1 MQKPSQLPSDVSKLA
16 DLWLDGASP
25 TEVDLRAASNLSIL
39 LASFDGLR
47 PFSAVVERLVEQ
59 LARPDFA
66 LDDVCK
72 VIELDPALA
81 SRILR
86 VANSAA
92 YRGFGPCASVV
103 QAVVRIGGA
112 NVSGIVMAMSAMAM
126 FRDVGGVGRQIRDH
140 SAGTAVVARE
150 LAICLDQP
158 GIASRVFLAGLLHD
172 IGKLLLMQTGAVG
185 YATLV
190 ARELSPSSLHLKEQA
205 MWGFDHGMLGAHVLK
220 SWNVPAPIPQLVAWH
235 HHPKGG
241 QCSATGL
248 APALDLLRL
257 ADVIDWL
264 LAQGCAADSAWV
276 ARLASSPDGVRA
288 GLAADTLPAVWQD
301 LRAIRDEAL
310 QVFDFHTHG

>member
-1 MQKPSQLPSDVSKLA
+1 MQKRSALPTDVSKLA

-25 TEVDLRAASNLSIL
+25 SEVDLHAATNLAIL

-47 PFSAVVERLVEQ
+47 PFSSVVEKLVEQ
-59 LARPDFA
+59 LARPDFV
-66 LDDVCK
+66 LDEVCK
-72 VIELDPALA
+72 VIQLDPALA

-86 VANSAA
+86 IANSAA

-112 NVSGIVMAMSAMAM
+112 NVSGIAMAMSAMAM
-126 FRDVGGVGRQIRDH
+126 FRDIGGVGRQIRDH

-150 LAICLDQP
+150 LAINLDQAEL
-158 GIASRVFLAGLLHD
+158 ASKVFLSGLMHD

-185 YATLV
+185 YSTLV
-190 ARELSPSSLHLKEQA
+190 ARESSPASVHLKEQA
-205 MWGFDHGMLGAHVLK
+205 MWGYDHGMLGGHVLK
-220 SWNVPAPIPQLVAWH
+220 SWNVPAPVPQLVAWH

-264 LAQGCAADSAWV
+264 LAQDCAADSPWV
-276 ARLASSPDGVRA
+276 GRLASSPDGVRV
-288 GLAADTLPAVWQD
+288 GLAPDTLPALWKD
-301 LRAIRDEAL
+301 LRAVRSEAL
-310 QVFDFHTHG
+310 QVFALPDKG

>member
-1 MQKPSQLPSDVSKLA
+1 MDKPSDLPSHVSKLA

-25 TEVDLRAASNLSIL
+25 TEFDLRAAGNLAIL

-47 PFSAVVERLVEQ
+47 PFSSVVEKLIE
-59 LARPDFA
+59 LIARPDFEIA
-66 LDDVCK
+66 EACK
-72 VIELDPALA
+72 IIELDPALA

-86 VANSAA
+86 IANSAA
-92 YRGFGPCASVV
+92 YRSFGPCASVT

-112 NVSGIVMAMSAMAM
+112 TVSGIAMAMSAMAM
-126 FRDVGGVGRQIRDH
+126 FRDVGGIGRQIRDH

-150 LAICLDQP
+150 LAICLDQAE
-158 GIASRVFLAGLLHD
+158 IAPKVFLSGLLHD

-190 ARELSPSSLHLKEQA
+190 AREIAPASLHLKEQA

-220 SWNVPAPIPQLVAWH
+220 SWNIPAPIPQLVAWH
-235 HHPKGG
+235 HQPKGG

-264 LAQGCAADSAWV
+264 LAQDCEADSLWV

-288 GLAADTLPAVWQD
+288 GLAAETLPGLWKD
-301 LRAIRDEAL
+301 LRELRRDAL
-310 QVFDFHTHG
+310 QVFAVPHG

>member
-1 MQKPSQLPSDVSKLA
+1 MQKRSELPSAVSKLA

-25 TEVDLRAASNLSIL
+25 TEVDLHAASNLAIL

-47 PFSAVVERLVEQ
+47 PFSSVVERLLEQ
-59 LARPDFA
+59 LARPDFV
-66 LDDVCK
+66 LDEVCK
-72 VIELDPALA
+72 LVELDPALA

-86 VANSAA
+86 IANSAA

-126 FRDVGGVGRQIRDH
+126 FRDIGGVGRKIRDH

-150 LAICLDQP
+150 LAVCLDQP
-158 GIASRVFLAGLLHD
+158 GLASKVFLSGLLHD

-185 YATLV
+185 YANLA
-190 ARELSPSSLHLKEQA
+190 AREIAPSSLHLKEQA

-235 HHPKGG
+235 HQPKGG

-264 LAQGCAADSAWV
+264 LAQDCAADSPWV
-276 ARLASSPDGVRA
+276 SRLASSPDGVRA
-288 GLAADTLPAVWQD
+288 GLSPETLPALWKD
-301 LRAIRDEAL
+301 LRAIRSEAL
-310 QVFDFHTHG
+310 QVFAFSANG